1 MPVHT
6 AGNGCAYTTA
16 NTTIQP
22 HTMKHRS
29 IKLYGFTVLLLCVM
43 LSVQGQDTV
52 RISMPGAEAQFIQT
66 NLSLLA
72 QRYNI
77 DIARAEVIQAR
88 LYNNPSLSLCG
99 NLYDPQRKRLLNVS
113 NSNGQYDVAIQQ
125 VIRLGG
131 KRNREVQ
138 LALTA
143 VSMSEDQFADLLRN
157 LRYVLRSTFYELLYT
172 RRITSGYEK
181 QETYL
186 SNLSKA
192 YDQLQATATVTMKDA
207 VRIKSLLYALR
218 ADRSALQQKEED
230 LQTVLRGLLQSNNSY
245 FIPEI
250 TRETHDLLPEL
261 SRNDLPELI
270 DTAYASRHDLKQ
282 AEQSIRYNEQNYR
295 LQKALAKPDLT
306 LGAEFDK
313 RGSFVD
319 NASFLTVG
327 IDLPFFK
334 RNQGNI
340 KAAKFSIAQSQ
351 VLATQQKMTVEN
363 EVRQAYAKLQSS
375 AAVLRSFDPAF
386 RDQYDRLLEGVTDNF
401 KKKNI
406 SLVEFTDFYE
416 SYRDNLAQ
424 VNQLDNQCR
433 QAMESLQLAVGKPLF
448 NQ

>member
-1 MPVHT
+1 MPVHA
-6 AGNGCAYTTA
+6 AGNGRVYTTA

-29 IKLYGFTVLLLCVM
+29 IKLYGFTVLLLCGM

-88 LYNNPSLSLCG
+88 LYNNPSLSLSG

-131 KRNREVQ
+131 KRNKEVQ

-250 TRETHDLLPEL
+250 TRETRDLLPEL
-261 SRNDLPELI
+261 SHNNLPDLI
-270 DTAYASRHDLKQ
+270 DTAYTSRHDLKQ

-363 EVRQAYAKLQSS
+363 EVRQAYAKLLSS
-375 AAVLRSFDPAF
+375 AEVLRSFDPAF

>member
-88 LYNNPSLSLCG
+88 LYNNPSLSLSG

-131 KRNREVQ
+131 KHNREVQ

-250 TRETHDLLPEL
+250 TRETRDLLPEL

-340 KAAKFSIAQSQ
+340 KAAQFSIAQSQ

>member
-1 MPVHT
+1 MHVHA

-16 NTTIQP
+16 NTTIQS
-22 HTMKHRS
+22 HTMKHRF
-29 IKLYGFTVLLLCVM
+29 IKLYGFTVLLLCGM

-88 LYNNPSLSLCG
+88 LYNNPSLSLSG

-113 NSNGQYDVAIQQ
+113 NANGQYDVGIQQ

-131 KRNREVQ
+131 KRSREVQ

-230 LQTVLRGLLQSNNSY
+230 LQAVLRGLLQSNNSY
-245 FIPEI
+245 FIPET
-250 TRETHDLLPEL
+250 TRETRDLLPEL
-261 SRNDLPELI
+261 SNSNLPELI

-319 NASFLTVG
+319 NASFITVG

-375 AAVLRSFDPAF
+375 AEVLRSFDPAF

>member
-1 MPVHT
+1 MHVHA

-29 IKLYGFTVLLLCVM
+29 IKLYGFTVLLLCGI

-88 LYNNPSLSLCG
+88 LYNNPSLSLSG

-113 NSNGQYDVAIQQ
+113 NANGQYDVGIQQ

-131 KRNREVQ
+131 KRSREVQ

-230 LQTVLRGLLQSNNSY
+230 LQAVLRGLLQSNNSY
-245 FIPEI
+245 FIPET
-250 TRETHDLLPEL
+250 TRETRDLLPEL
-261 SRNDLPELI
+261 SSSNLPELI

-327 IDLPFFK
+327 VDLPFFK

-375 AAVLRSFDPAF
+375 AEVLRSFDPAF

-424 VNQLDNQCR
+424 MNQLDNQCR